1 MLRGWPRRWSSTAAN
16 LLDAMTPT
24 NSLNAAWSQL
34 DTVGRQLLSLP
45 PSVRA
50 GQASGAR
57 LFATS
62 GENTLGNPPSAI
74 CNSAASTTIKSS
86 PPRGNPAVLPLGPLL
101 KASLACWIRRMAQ
114 SNSDRRSV
122 LRRASS
128 ARGSRDWLSGYVQI
142 ARSEPGSGG
151 QRALASL
158 GASCLWLARAW
169 DKVST

>member
-1 MLRGWPRRWSSTAAN
+1 MVLHSSKPPPRHDAHQQPECRLVATRHGWAAVALAPPRS
-16 LLDAMTPT
+16 
-24 NSLNAAWSQL
+24 
-34 DTVGRQLLSLP
+34 
-45 PSVRA
+45 RA

-74 CNSAASTTIKSS
+74 CNSAATTTIKSS
-86 PPRGNPAVLPLGPLL
+86 PPRGNPAVWPLGPLL

-158 GASCLWLARAW
+158 GASCLCLARAW

>member
-1 MLRGWPRRWSSTAAN
+1 MVLHSSKPPRRHDAHQQPEMPLGRNSTR
-16 LLDAMTPT
+16 LGG
-24 NSLNAAWSQL
+24 SCS
-34 DTVGRQLLSLP
+34 RSP
-45 PSVRA
+45 PRSRA

-62 GENTLGNPPSAI
+62 GENTLGNPPSVI
-74 CNSAASTTIKSS
+74 CNSAATTTIKSS
-86 PPRGNPAVLPLGPLL
+86 PPRGNPAVWPLGPLL